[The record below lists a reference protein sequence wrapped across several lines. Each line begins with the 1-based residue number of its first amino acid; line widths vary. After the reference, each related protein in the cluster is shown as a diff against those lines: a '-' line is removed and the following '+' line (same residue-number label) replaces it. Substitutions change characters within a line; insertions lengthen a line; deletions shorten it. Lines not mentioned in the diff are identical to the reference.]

1 MTESDRSSIR
11 AGSSRGLE
19 SVVRLYV
26 SRPRH
31 PAEGSPREMESVEA
45 AETGAPSAADKD
57 GAGFDFE
64 STGAPRGARSAID
77 AAGVDLSPLDILDE
91 SPGPGEDALPPL
103 RIGEEGL
110 RAEAAFRLEQDMH
123 EALLDARTAE
133 IARRQG
139 TEIAETPPAGTS
151 GHVRTGPAEMDIIIT
166 EEPEALEERPQ
177 SVITETGTDTAA
189 VLEHRE
195 PAPDAGG
202 EAASDAGPRTPLVVL
217 LLGATPLRLRRFLLE
232 AIADPVASEQR
243 GVMLLE
249 SALPLDEAAVM
260 LDLAL
265 DRDGPV
271 KRRNMG
277 LAARDILMLSPAER
291 RDLFERLAEDERGSD
306 LIVINLELPESILCP
321 RLQFLVD
328 AVVVALTSNE
338 SSIYEAY
345 RALRGLPERRPGLSV
360 FAVPYATSTDEAAAI
375 LQRFSTI
382 ASEFL
387 KLKVEDGGWL
397 ELPGS
402 ALDSA
407 GRGAPVARLAPNLRG
422 LVRSGS
428 GSWRSEALTPSLESE
443 SFFEQLGDWF
453 GPTVAS

>member
-1 MTESDRSSIR
+1 M
-11 AGSSRGLE
+11 
-19 SVVRLYV
+19 
-26 SRPRH
+26 
-31 PAEGSPREMESVEA
+31 
-45 AETGAPSAADKD
+45 
-57 GAGFDFE
+57 
-64 STGAPRGARSAID
+64 
-77 AAGVDLSPLDILDE
+77 
-91 SPGPGEDALPPL
+91 
-103 RIGEEGL
+103 
-110 RAEAAFRLEQDMH
+110 
-123 EALLDARTAE
+123 
-133 IARRQG
+133 
-139 TEIAETPPAGTS
+139 
-151 GHVRTGPAEMDIIIT
+151 
-166 EEPEALEERPQ
+166 
-177 SVITETGTDTAA
+177 
-189 VLEHRE
+189 
-195 PAPDAGG
+195 
-202 EAASDAGPRTPLVVL
+202 
-217 LLGATPLRLRRFLLE
+217 
-232 AIADPVASEQR
+232 
-243 GVMLLE
+243 
-249 SALPLDEAAVM
+249 
-260 LDLAL
+260 
-265 DRDGPV
+265 
-271 KRRNMG
+271 
-277 LAARDILMLSPAER
+277 
-291 RDLFERLAEDERGSD
+291 
-306 LIVINLELPESILCP
+306 
-321 RLQFLVD
+321 D